1 MIHAEFDVKGP
12 CRGRPAFVLAAV
24 AASGVLY
31 LSIFDTLLLLRW
43 LGTFAILFTA
53 FNRIVSYGSPSVRLL
68 PDACLLPNLPCTL
81 HRRDGTFTLFILHRW
96 QSMHC
101 LPCRASGPLLA
112 TSMQISIPTLR

>member
-1 MIHAEFDVKGP
+1 M
-12 CRGRPAFVLAAV
+12 LAAV

-53 FNRIVSYGSPSVRLL
+53 FNRIVSYSSPSVRLL
-68 PDACLLPNLPCTL
+68 PDTCILPNLPCTL
-81 HRRDGTFTLFILHRW
+81 HRRDGSFTLFILHQW

-101 LPCRASGPLLA
+101 PQCRASGPLLA
-112 TSMQISIPTLR
+112 TSTSMQISIPTLR

>member
-1 MIHAEFDVKGP
+1 M
-12 CRGRPAFVLAAV
+12 LAAV

-53 FNRIVSYGSPSVRLL
+53 FNRVVSYSSPSVRLL
-68 PDACLLPNLPCTL
+68 PATCLPPILPCTM
-81 HRRDGTFTLFILHRW
+81 HRHDATCTLSILHQW

-101 LPCRASGPLLA
+101 
-112 TSMQISIPTLR
+112 PT

>member
-1 MIHAEFDVKGP
+1 MISAGFSVKSP

-53 FNRIVSYGSPSVRLL
+53 FNRVVSYSSPSVRLMA
-68 PDACLLPNLPCTL
+68 DTCLLLDFPNPYHW
-81 HRRDGTFTLFILHRW
+81 HRGTCAPF
-96 QSMHC
+96 
-101 LPCRASGPLLA
+101 
-112 TSMQISIPTLR
+112 

>member
-1 MIHAEFDVKGP
+1 MINAEFDVDLP

-53 FNRIVSYGSPSVRLL
+53 FNRVVSYSSPSVRLL
-68 PDACLLPNLPCTL
+68 PATCLLQDPQFTLHHHDGTCTL
-81 HRRDGTFTLFILHRW
+81 FNFHQW
-96 QSMHC
+96 Q
-101 LPCRASGPLLA
+101 
-112 TSMQISIPTLR
+112 